1 MEKMTKLDYLQKT
14 TSANNDSDFNLTV
27 QLKPLERG
35 FGNTLGVALR
45 RVLLSNITSLA
56 PFAVKIEGVEHEFQ
70 TIKDV
75 VEDVPSLLMNLR
87 KVRFSYNPELLA
99 MDEIVKAELVIE
111 TTGKIKAR
119 ALEITSHPKIEVVD
133 QTVDIATVQSKS
145 ALKLEM
151 FLRQGRGFTSFEE
164 NKLLIAKLEDKLQSS
179 IRKGKLIAVDSN
191 FSPIENVNYTVKEL
205 NSASPQIEEE
215 LELNLRTDGTIRPKE
230 ALKQAAEILIG
241 HFAVIGDVD
250 AMKVDIF
257 KEEEVLEEGNESP
270 EIDINQINLSVRS
283 LNALRRIK
291 KTKLSDIAKMTYE
304 ELEQTKNLGSKSLN
318 EIIEKLHEYGFKL
331 KEGDE

>member
-1 MEKMTKLDYLQKT
+1 MTKLDYLQKT
-14 TSANNDSDFNLTV
+14 ENNNNDFNLTM

-87 KVRFSYNPELLA
+87 KVRFNYNPELLG
-99 MDEIVKAELVIE
+99 MDEIVKAELVINS
-111 TTGKIKAR
+111 TGKIKAR

-133 QTVDIATVQSKS
+133 PNVEIATIQSEK
-145 ALKLEM
+145 ALKVEM
-151 FLRQGRGFTSFEE
+151 FLRQGRGFMSFEE
-164 NKLLIAKLEDKLQSS
+164 NKILIAKLEDKIQSN
-179 IRKGKLIAVDSN
+179 IKKGKLIAVDSN
-191 FSPIENVNYTVKEL
+191 FSPVENVHYSVKEL

-215 LELNLRTDGTIRPKE
+215 LELNLKTDGTIAPKQ
-230 ALKQAAEILIG
+230 ALKQASEILIG
-241 HFAVIGDVD
+241 HFARIGEVET
-250 AMKVDIF
+250 MKVDIF
-257 KEEEVLEEGNESP
+257 KEEIIEKGTESP
-270 EIDINQINLSVRS
+270 EIEINQVNLSVRS

-291 KTKLSDIAKMTYE
+291 KTKLSEIAKMTYE
-304 ELEQTKNLGSKSLN
+304 ELEQVKNLGSKSLN

>member
-14 TSANNDSDFNLTV
+14 ENNNNDFNLTV

-70 TIKDV
+70 TLKDV
-75 VEDVPSLLMNLR
+75 VEDVPTILMNIR
-87 KVRFSYNPELLA
+87 KARFSFNPETLG
-99 MDEIVKAELVIE
+99 MDEILKAELVIKAP
-111 TTGKIKAR
+111 GKIKANS
-119 ALEITSHPKIEVVD
+119 LQVVSHPNIQVVD
-133 QTVDIATVQSKS
+133 PAVEIATIQSEK
-145 ALKLEM
+145 ALRLEVFM
-151 FLRQGRGFTSFEE
+151 RQGRGFMSFEE
-164 NKLLIAKLEDKLQSS
+164 NKILISKVEDKIQSN
-179 IRKGKLIAVDSN
+179 IKKGKLIAVDSN
-191 FSPIENVNYTVKEL
+191 FSPVENVNYSVKEL

-215 LELNLRTDGTIRPKE
+215 LQLNLKTDGTIKPKQ

-241 HFAVIGDVD
+241 HFSRIGEVD
-250 AMKVDIF
+250 SMKVDIF
-257 KEEEVLEEGNESP
+257 KEEIIEEGVESP
-270 EIDINQINLSVRS
+270 EIEINQINLSVRS

-291 KTKLSDIAKMTYE
+291 KTKLSEIARMTYE
-304 ELEQTKNLGSKSLN
+304 ELEQVKNLGSKSLN